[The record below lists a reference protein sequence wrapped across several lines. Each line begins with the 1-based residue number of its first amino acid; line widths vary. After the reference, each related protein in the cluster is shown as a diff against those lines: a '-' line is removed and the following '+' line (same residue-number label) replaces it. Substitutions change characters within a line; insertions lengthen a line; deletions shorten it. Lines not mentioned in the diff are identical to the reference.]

1 MTHLFLEKA
10 KEFSSLGFEKQAKI
24 LLVSDVNVKKHCYP
38 LIQAF
43 LPKHQIIA
51 IAPGDKNKNLE
62 NAQAIWNRA
71 LELNLGRN
79 DLIIALGG
87 GVISDLCGFAASTY
101 KRGITCAYI
110 PTSLMAMVDAAH
122 GGKTG
127 INLGGVKNSVGTFSN
142 PKNIYIH
149 VPFLNTLSI
158 AEIYSGFAEAVK
170 HGIIEGKSLWKTIES
185 MDSINAASFSPPFI
199 ETLIQVKLGI
209 VRADF
214 KESNERKKLN
224 LGHSLGHALE
234 SLYLEKETPIS
245 HGQAVITGIVLESF
259 IAHAHFTLSDEDLN
273 TILRVISTHFKWID
287 IPFSLEAILQK
298 LSNDKKNTDQMLF
311 TLPMGIGNVQQNCE
325 VNAQH
330 VAQAIERY
338 AKFRL

>member
-10 KEFSSLGFEKQAKI
+10 KEFSSIGFEKQAKL
-24 LLVSDVNVKKHCYP
+24 LLVTDENVKKHCYP

-43 LPKHQIIA
+43 LPKHQLMLIA
-51 IAPGDKNKNLE
+51 AGDKNKNLE

-101 KRGITCAYI
+101 KRGTNCSYI

-127 INLGGVKNSVGTFSN
+127 INLGGVKNSVGTFTN

-149 VPFLNTLSI
+149 VPFLNTLSK
-158 AEIYSGFAEAVK
+158 AELYSGFAEAVK
-170 HGIIEGKSLWKTIES
+170 HGIIEGKSLWKTIENRTT
-185 MDSINAASFSPPFI
+185 INASSFTPDFI
-199 ETLIQVKLGI
+199 ETLIQVKLAI
-209 VRADF
+209 VEADF

-224 LGHSLGHALE
+224 LGHSIGHAIE
-234 SLYLEKETPIS
+234 SLYLEKATPIS

-259 IAHAHFTLSDEDLN
+259 IAHAHFDLNDEDLN
-273 TILRVISTHFKWID
+273 TILRLISTHYDWID
-287 IPFSLEAILQK
+287 IPFSDDAILQK

-325 VNAQH
+325 VSALQ
-330 VAQAIERY
+330 VAQAIELY
-338 AKFRL
+338 AKYRS